1 MATPFETFV
10 NTELPKR
17 IATNDAPTSPV
28 AGEIPVATGVGLM
41 TEFKTASEAG
51 LASSGDLSAHI
62 SNTGNPHSVT
72 KAQVGLGNV
81 DNTSDANKPVSIA
94 TQAALDT
101 KQTIDPTLTALAG
114 LDASAGLVV
123 QTGADTFAKRTLTGT
138 ASQIDVTNG
147 TGASGHP
154 TVALANSGVTAGSYG
169 SASQI
174 PVLTVDAKGRLTAAS
189 TVAITPPATFSD
201 STFRIQDNTDAT
213 KQKAF
218 EVSGVATGTTR
229 TQTVADKNWN
239 EGDLPTVA
247 TTNSNVLSGTNTAIL
262 GGSTNTV
269 SGSNVTA
276 IATYALQNSVTW
288 PCLALGS
295 LFLNAPTTQGAS
307 GIELNTKVTGYS
319 DQLSGNHNIS
329 CTTDSGVPSSTT
341 SPKAVLALPAFP
353 GYVFAVHTIEFMCMH
368 AGYVLSLMQS
378 HFIYAVR
385 RVVVATL
392 GGTSLS
398 ASSVQTVG
406 TDIVHG
412 IPQGTTTFSI
422 DVDVANNRIVPKVT
436 VSGGNQYCGVIA
448 KVTSLHSTR

>member
-189 TVAITPPATFSD
+189 TVAISIPPTRYTFNIQPWTSYTLVASD
-201 STFRIQDNTDAT
+201 ITENGRVIVVCANPS
-213 KQKAF
+213 AF
-218 EVSGVATGTTR
+218 TLTVPSPASLGASVGDSVNIRQGSSGAIT
-229 TQTVADKNWN
+229 
-239 EGDLPTVA
+239 
-247 TTNSNVLSGTNTAIL
+247 LSGSIDGIL
-262 GGSTNTV
+262 TT
-269 SGSNVTA
+269 SGQYETFTL
-276 IATYALQNSVTW
+276 IAS
-288 PCLALGS
+288 
-295 LFLNAPTTQGAS
+295 
-307 GIELNTKVTGYS
+307 
-319 DQLSGNHNIS
+319 
-329 CTTDSGVPSSTT
+329 SST
-341 SPKAVLALPAFP
+341 SW
-353 GYVFAVHTIEFMCMH
+353 Y
-368 AGYVLSLMQS
+368 
-378 HFIYAVR
+378 
-385 RVVVATL
+385 RV
-392 GGTSLS
+392 GG
-398 ASSVQTVG
+398 
-406 TDIVHG
+406 
-412 IPQGTTTFSI
+412 
-422 DVDVANNRIVPKVT
+422 
-436 VSGGNQYCGVIA
+436 
-448 KVTSLHSTR
+448 